1 MCCDSYH
8 CQCLLLPGCCFRGPV
23 TWGKTFLLPLPLPP
37 QGETSLYTEDIFV
50 RIHWDGLGVCSVQS
64 WQACHWHTE
73 SPWFGQ
79 GHDPCPDNLQHRGE
93 DGQHSLHSDSAD
105 PTKSTANSTSRPLS
119 STFFSQPTAAPQPAF
134 SQPPASLQPSLSQ
147 PTAANIVYRG
157 QSCQATAFAYMLQY
171 QKILEV

>member
-1 MCCDSYH
+1 VKTSST
-8 CQCLLLPGCCFRGPV
+8 Q
-23 TWGKTFLLPLPLPP
+23 KTFLSEST
-37 QGETSLYTEDIFV
+37 ETDRGRALYSLDKPAIGT
-50 RIHWDGLGVCSVQS
+50 H
-64 WQACHWHTE
+64 E

-105 PTKSTANSTSRPLS
+105 PTKSTANSTSRPLFS
-119 STFFSQPTAAPQPAF
+119 PFFSQPTAAPQPAF
-134 SQPPASLQPSLSQ
+134 SQPSTSLQPSLSQ

-157 QSCQATAFAYMLQY
+157 QFCQATAFAYMLQY